1 VSAVSAV
8 ATELDLYRRGVA
20 TAVAC
25 WTSYARDAAVDRDG
39 PGVYARQGFR
49 DLGRIL
55 ELAPPPARP

>member
-1 VSAVSAV
+1 VNAASAV